1 MNTPYNLRSNLIHKV
16 LKVRLIISDIP
27 DEGLEKK
34 LDLPVTLNNSLTPD
48 TAHVALRIFRVKK
61 LVLIEGNINIDVT
74 LKCSRCCSDFVL
86 PLKNLTFSDEFNPV
100 QEMSED
106 DEHELTHEELD
117 LSYYDNDEIDVHELI
132 KEQVLLSVP
141 MKPVCSE
148 NCKGICVTC
157 GKDLNAGLCECK
169 EDGHDPRLAPL
180 QKLKEAMKNKKP
192 S

>member
-1 MNTPYNLRSNLIHKV
+1 M
-16 LKVRLIISDIP
+16 
-27 DEGLEKK
+27 
-34 LDLPVTLNNSLTPD
+34 
-48 TAHVALRIFRVKK
+48 
-61 LVLIEGNINIDVT
+61 
-74 LKCSRCCSDFVL
+74 
-86 PLKNLTFSDEFNPV
+86 SDEDE
-100 QEMSED
+100 QE
-106 DEHELTHEELD
+106 LAQEELD
-117 LSYYDNDEIDVHELI
+117 LSYYDNDEIDIQALI

>member
-1 MNTPYNLRSNLIHKV
+1 M
-16 LKVRLIISDIP
+16 RLIISDIP
-27 DEGLEKK
+27 DEGLDQE

-48 TAHVALRIFRVKK
+48 IAHAVLRIFRVKK
-61 LVLIEGNINIDVT
+61 MVLIEGAINIDVS

-86 PLKNLTFSDEFNPV
+86 PLQNITFSDEFNPV
-100 QEMSED
+100 QEMSDED
-106 DEHELTHEELD
+106 EQELTQEELD
-117 LSYYDNDEIDVHELI
+117 LSYYDNDEIDIQALI